1 MQAVCH
7 FDMLAQQTT
16 CSVSL
21 EDSSG
26 MTIAYTYVQGVF
38 CGAAI
43 ALVWV
48 CTKMYVTAEIIF
60 EVGFYLWL
68 LLLEHKLFWK

>member
-1 MQAVCH
+1 MEAVCPC
-7 FDMLAQQTT
+7 DMLAQHTT
-16 CSVSL
+16 CSVCL

-26 MTIAYTYVQGVF
+26 MTITYVQGVF

-48 CTKMYVTAEIIF
+48 CTKMYVTAEKF
-60 EVGFYLWL
+60 LKVGFYLWL
-68 LLLEHKLFWK
+68 LML

>member
-1 MQAVCH
+1 MEAVCPCN
-7 FDMLAQQTT
+7 MLAQQIT
-16 CSVSL
+16 CSICL

-26 MTIAYTYVQGVF
+26 TTIMYVQGVF

-48 CTKMYVTAEIIF
+48 CTKMYVKAEKCLKL
-60 EVGFYLWL
+60 GFYLWL
-68 LLLEHKLFWK
+68 LM